1 MPKRTLLCACLAVV
15 ALTAASCRMG
25 VGLFGVGVGV
35 GIGSSHGAE
44 DLGLRSEALRVDRH
58 AVTIDL
64 ADDLTY
70 TATIETTRTP
80 LTEAGVQAG
89 QNTSMTFDPRTERV
103 SLEEASVTLADGTR
117 VAVGADH
124 VFTRPSVPAQRA
136 PGFVGTSTTTVL
148 FPQLDVGASTYVRW
162 RREVR
167 ATPLLGFN
175 FLYEPELAT
184 PVTDVDI
191 RITCPA
197 SVTLRHGVRGAVVES
212 ESVQDGRRTV
222 VARLTKYE
230 GARHEPDMVAA
241 KDVVPAFVATTLPS
255 WEKIGALFHASVAP
269 SVRVTPAIQ
278 ETADRVAGKLT
289 GIDAARALHRYVASN
304 VRYVVAWMDGDATW
318 TPNAA
323 DEVLR
328 RGYGDCKDQYAL
340 LASLLEARGMR
351 AEPVLVSWDRS
362 WRELPV
368 PSPLQFDHCMAYLPD
383 FDVYSNPVN
392 PFADLGVLGQEL
404 SGKFVVIGS
413 AQGRVARTP
422 AGDPSANSY
431 RIDQDVVL
439 RPDGSFAGTTTVRV
453 DGRPAMK
460 LRRVLAGDVDASDL
474 ADDVLADTPEG
485 GVGDIRSSNPSDLST
500 PLSFSAEWTTL
511 RVVEPGPTCSFSSP
525 VGVDFVNPAK
535 SRKLVSESGR
545 RFPIVAAAVG
555 VSWNT
560 NLRLPAGTKA
570 TSMPRPRSVKNA
582 VGSYTGAYSASAD
595 GTLHVAR
602 ALRIEKDVV
611 SPEESAQLREI
622 LDAALADARSVF
634 VATTATP

>member
-1 MPKRTLLCACLAVV
+1 MKSTLRSLCLFAM
-15 ALTAASCRMG
+15 LTSAACRMG
-25 VGLFGVGVGV
+25 VGVFGVGVGV

-70 TATIETTRTP
+70 VAVIETTRTP
-80 LTEAGVQAG
+80 LTAAGVQAG
-89 QNTSMTFDPRTERV
+89 QSTSTTFDPKTERV
-103 SLEEASVTLADGTR
+103 TLEEAAVVLADGSR
-117 VAVGADH
+117 VAVADGD
-124 VFTRPSVPAQRA
+124 VFTRPSVPAQNA

-148 FPQLDVGASTYVRW
+148 FPQIAAGASTYVRW

-175 FLYEPELAT
+175 FLYEPELST
-184 PVTDVDI
+184 PVADVEI

-197 SVTLRHGVRGAVVES
+197 SVALRHGVRGAVVED
-212 ESVQDGRRTV
+212 ETVQDGRRTV
-222 VARLTKYE
+222 VARLSKYE
-230 GARHEPDMVAA
+230 GARPEPGMVAA

-255 WEKIGALFHASVAP
+255 WEKIGELFHASVAP

-278 ETADRVAGKLT
+278 KTADRVAGRLT
-289 GIDAARALHRYVASN
+289 GVDAARALHRYVASN
-304 VRYVVAWMDGDATW
+304 IRYVVAWMDCQATW

-340 LASLLEARGMR
+340 LAALLEARGIR
-351 AEPVLVSWDRS
+351 AEPVLVAWDRS

-392 PFADLGVLGQEL
+392 AFADLGVLEQEL

-413 AQGRVARTP
+413 PEGRVARTP
-422 AGDPSANSY
+422 AGDPSANTY
-431 RIDQDVVL
+431 RIDQDVAL
-439 RPDGSFAGTTTVRV
+439 RPDGSFSGTTTVRV
-453 DGRPAMK
+453 DGRPAMR
-460 LRRVLAGDVDASDL
+460 LRRLLAGDVDLADL
-474 ADDVLADTPEG
+474 ADDALADAPEG
-485 GVGDIRSSNPSDLST
+485 GVGSIRSSNPSDLST
-500 PLSFSAEWTTL
+500 PLTFSADWTTQ
-511 RVVEPGPTCSFSSP
+511 RVVEPGPTCSFTSP

-535 SRKLVSESGR
+535 ARRLVSESGR
-545 RFPIVAAAVG
+545 RFPVVAAAVG

-560 NLRLPAGTKA
+560 SVRLPVGTNA
-570 TSMPRPRSVKNA
+570 TSLPRARSVKNA
-582 VGSYTGAYSASAD
+582 VGSYTGAYSASSD

-611 SPEESAQLREI
+611 GPEESAQLREI
-622 LDAALADARSVF
+622 LVAALADARSVF
-634 VATTATP
+634 VASTAAP